1 MERSGQTGETMARI
15 TGIDHVQLA
24 MPVGSEGI
32 ARAFYAG
39 LLELPELPKPAHL
52 ALHGGVWFQCGAAQ
66 LHLGGDPDFVA
77 TKKAHPALIV
87 DSVDDMVRSL
97 RAQGV
102 ESTGEEPVDGRQRAV
117 LFDPFGNR
125 IELIAAR

>member
-1 MERSGQTGETMARI
+1 MAII

-32 ARAFYAG
+32 ARAFYTGVLG
-39 LLELPELPKPAHL
+39 LSEAPKPAHL
-52 ALHGGVWFQCGAAQ
+52 LVHGGVWFQCGSAQ

-77 TKKAHPALIV
+77 AKKAHPAFEV
-87 DSVDDMVRSL
+87 DSVDDVL
-97 RAQGV
+97 RVLRENGV
-102 ESTGEEPVDGRQRAV
+102 EASGDVPVDGRQRAR

-125 IELIAAR
+125 IELIGPPAEQA